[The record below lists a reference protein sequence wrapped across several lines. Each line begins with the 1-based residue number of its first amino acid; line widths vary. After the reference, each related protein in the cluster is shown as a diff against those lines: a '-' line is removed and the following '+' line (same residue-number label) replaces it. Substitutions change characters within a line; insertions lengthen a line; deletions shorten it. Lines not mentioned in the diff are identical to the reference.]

1 VTSFRGYRYQV
12 DLAHALDRPD
22 CSSGQAKPMPIR
34 SAHNRPIRPA
44 WPPEAHWERRTLTR
58 PRAHSLTAQEP
69 GRAGWR
75 PGSCPHGRAR
85 APGCSNLAKHAGVR
99 GGCVGESCVRRPG
112 LLGHRSAVSSARSSL
127 SQGSG
132 FSLLHSSPYGQCE
145 TESDKGLR
153 RYRRRNPTI
162 RCGAEGPAW
171 QQTQG
176 RARPQHRCT

>member
-58 PRAHSLTAQEP
+58 PRAHLSRLKSPGVQAGAREVALTAEP
-69 GRAGWR
+69 VLRVVRTWR
-75 PGSCPHGRAR
+75 NMPG
-85 APGCSNLAKHAGVR
+85 R
-99 GGCVGESCVRRPG
+99 GGCVGETCVRHPG